1 MNLNDMTM
9 YLLGEY
15 LIDSA
20 DDLNEFYSD
29 SMELLRGVA
38 DEKEIE
44 FDEYYRTKWANSA
57 DTLVCFDEIYF
68 SDSDKRDLYVF
79 LSAQVDDDI
88 YTYLDYVWNSIYHEK
103 LSNEILKD
111 KIQDIIKKGVKF

>member
-44 FDEYYRTKWANSA
+44 FDEYFRTKWENSA
-57 DTLVCFDEIYF
+57 DTLVSFDEIYF

-88 YTYLDYVWNSIYHEK
+88 YTYLDYVWNSVYHEK

-111 KIQDIIKKGVKF
+111 KVQDIIKKGVKF

>member
-44 FDEYYRTKWANSA
+44 FDEYYRTKWGNSA
-57 DTLVCFDEIYF
+57 DTLISFDEIYF

-88 YTYLDYVWNSIYHEK
+88 YTYLDYVWNSVYHEK
-103 LSNEILKD
+103 LSNEILKE
-111 KIQDIIKKGVKF
+111 KVQDIVKKGVKF